1 MSVANARSSATTT
14 SLKLGSALRSPPAG
28 SSFLGCTCK
37 KDVCGLVNYIF
48 LIFNF
53 PDRDSGPA
61 QMSRTQAPRSLMK
74 RVERRR
80 LSADRRRDAGGSGAG
95 PVPSADRRRFADSLA
110 SPLRHH
116 GLALADSASRSL
128 VHYEMETL
136 NDLARTS
143 RDVTDCAYKS
153 PGGVF
158 SCLSALRRRPRLSPL
173 LGFRFCFAACVCIIV
188 CRR

>member
-1 MSVANARSSATTT
+1 MASSLRMTSAMKPDSKEEDNACPSPMPAAVPQPRPWSWGPPCGLLPRDRVFWAARAKKMSAA
-14 SLKLGSALRSPPAG
+14 SLITF
-28 SSFLGCTCK
+28 SSFSISPTEIR
-37 KDVCGLVNYIF
+37 V
-48 LIFNF
+48 
-53 PDRDSGPA
+53 
-61 QMSRTQAPRSLMK
+61 PRKWAARRL
-74 RVERRR
+74 RVPWWRGFERRR

-128 VHYEMETL
+128 VLYEMETL

-153 PGGVF
+153 PGGSFPV
-158 SCLSALRRRPRLSPL
+158 CLPSKDAP
-173 LGFRFCFAACVCIIV
+173 V
-188 CRR
+188 